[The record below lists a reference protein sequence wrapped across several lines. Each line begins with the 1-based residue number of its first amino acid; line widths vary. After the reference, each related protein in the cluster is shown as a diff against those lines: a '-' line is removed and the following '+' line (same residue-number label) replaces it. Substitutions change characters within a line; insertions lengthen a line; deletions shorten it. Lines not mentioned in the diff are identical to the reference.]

1 MKDRFELT
9 KTHMATMRDFDAVCR
24 SHYIIRGILDHLT
37 DRRIKGQNAITTSD
51 VTTSMIL
58 SKLYVHKP

>member
-1 MKDRFELT
+1 MKRPV
-9 KTHMATMRDFDAVCR
+9 HVIRD
-24 SHYIIRGILDHLT
+24 ILHHLT
-37 DRRIKGQNAITTSD
+37 DRRIKRQNVVTTSD